1 MVGEN
6 ESKEGKMKII
16 QVVGARPNFMKVA
29 PVHRALL
36 SYEQVKS
43 LIVHTGQHSD
53 ANMSDVFFTQL
64 DLPKPDFFLGVQPGS
79 HTQMTAQ
86 IMMAFEQVLIQ
97 ERPDMVLVV
106 GDVNSTFA
114 CALTS
119 VRIGIPVAH
128 IEAGLRSRDK
138 EMPEEINRI
147 LTDQISDLLFTTE
160 ESAAVNLKAEGIEER
175 KIHFVGNCMIDS
187 LVDYLP
193 KARQSIWEKFSP
205 LYGPRYGL
213 MTMHRPSNVDTKDG
227 LLRMIR
233 LIQNATQLVPIVF
246 PIHPRTKKRLSEFGL
261 TEQLLNLQKLVVCEP
276 QAYLDFL
283 SLMKS
288 AAVVL
293 TDSGGIQE
301 ETTYLRIP
309 CLTFRKTTERPVT
322 VDLGTNILIEDLDP
336 ERVTS
341 TLGKVLNS
349 NSDSGSIPALWDGN
363 AAVRIAEILSNSFKN

>member
-1 MVGEN
+1 
-6 ESKEGKMKII
+6 MKII

>member
-1 MVGEN
+1 
-6 ESKEGKMKII
+6 MKII

-29 PVHRALL
+29 PVHRAL
-36 SYEQVKS
+36 SAMEHMEP

-53 ANMSDVFFTQL
+53 ANMSDVFFAQL
-64 DLPKPDFFLGVQPGS
+64 DLPQPDFFLGIQAGS

-86 IMMAFEQVLIQ
+86 IMLAFEQVLSK
-97 ERPDMVLVV
+97 EKPDIVLVV

-119 VRIGIPVAH
+119 VRLGIPVAH
-128 IEAGLRSRDK
+128 VEAGLRSRDK

-147 LTDQISDLLFTTE
+147 LTDQISELLFTTE
-160 ESAAVNLKAEGIEER
+160 ESAAINLRAEGIDEQ

-187 LVDYLP
+187 LVSYLP
-193 KARQSIWEKFSP
+193 QAGPSIWDKYKSV
-205 LYGPRYGL
+205 YGQRYGL
-213 MTMHRPSNVDTKDG
+213 LTMHRPSNVDTKDG

-233 LIQNATQLVPIVF
+233 LIQNATPYIPLVF
-246 PIHPRTKKRLSEFGL
+246 PLHPRTKKRLSEYGL
-261 TEQLLNLQKLVVCEP
+261 TEQLNTIHNLVVCEP
-276 QAYLDFL
+276 LAYLEFL
-283 SLMKS
+283 ALMKT

-301 ETTYLRIP
+301 ETTYLQIP

-322 VDLGTNILIEDLDP
+322 IDLGTNILIDDLDP

-341 TLGKVLNS
+341 TLKIILNTE
-349 NSDSGSIPALWDGN
+349 SGSGITPPLWDGK
-363 AAVRIAEILSNSFKN
+363 AAIRIAEILNNF